1 MNDVFDPFKLS
12 DGLPLA
18 DVDAEISA
26 VEFRFDTAY
35 SADACVAAITFQP
48 DEGEEQE
55 QLYSCGKNW
64 EPVDR
69 GAAAAHESGKTSLMF
84 NKSSN
89 IGRFLTAL
97 YACDGFVEAAQ
108 ETGDFDPRTAA
119 SLVGLRVHLG
129 SDTYT
134 TMNPST
140 GVEKERSII
149 VPTEYLGTSEE
160 DEAPAKKAPAKKA
173 AAKKAP
179 AKGPSAIEKKQL
191 ALIETLR
198 EEEGGEEIIDA
209 LTELAGESEDHESF
223 MEAAMDVD
231 GVADSEAAQQ
241 VAMSSKAGS
250 IWAQAQG

>member
-12 DGLPLA
+12 DGLPLS

-48 DEGEEQE
+48 DDGEEQE

-69 GAAAAHESGKTSLMF
+69 GAATAHESGKASLMF

-89 IGRFLTAL
+89 MGRFLSAL
-97 YACDGFVEAAQ
+97 YACDGFIEAVQ
-108 ETGDFDPRTAA
+108 EEGDFDPRTAA
-119 SLVGLRVHLG
+119 SLVGRRVHLG

-140 GVEKERSII
+140 GVEKERTII
-149 VPTEYLGTSEE
+149 VPVEYLGTSEGE
-160 DEAPAKKAPAKKA
+160 TATKAPAKKA

-179 AKGPSAIEKKQL
+179 AKGPSAVEKKQL
-191 ALIETLR
+191 ALIEALS
-198 EEEGGEEIIDA
+198 EEEGGDDIIA
-209 LTELAGESEDHESF
+209 
-223 MEAAMDVD
+223 
-231 GVADSEAAQQ
+231 GVA
-241 VAMSSKAGS
+241 
-250 IWAQAQG
+250 

>member
-149 VPTEYLGTSEE
+149 VPTEYLGTSD

-179 AKGPSAIEKKQL
+179 AKGPSAVEKKQL
-191 ALIETLR
+191 ALIEALR
-198 EEEGGEEIIDA
+198 EEDGGEEIIDA

>member
-48 DEGEEQE
+48 DEGDEQE

-69 GAAAAHESGKTSLMF
+69 GAATAHENGKPTQMF

-89 IGRFLTAL
+89 MGRFLNAL
-97 YACDGFVEAAQ
+97 YACDGFIAAVQ
-108 ETGDFDPRTAA
+108 EEGDFDPRTAA
-119 SLVGLRVHLG
+119 SLVGRRVHLG
-129 SDTYT
+129 SETYT

-149 VPTEYLGTSEE
+149 VPTEYLGTS
-160 DEAPAKKAPAKKA
+160 DDATTPAKAPAKKA

-179 AKGPSAIEKKQL
+179 AKGPSAVEKKQL
-191 ALIETLR
+191 ALIEALR
-198 EEEGGEEIIDA
+198 EEDGGEEIIDA
-209 LTELAGESEDHESF
+209 LTDLAGESEDHESF